1 MGHAYHG
8 QQGQLLP
15 LGFHT
20 GRRPAVLAGGHVRK
34 HGYMHPFLQRF
45 CVLLIFAGVAA
56 ELVRGQRER
65 TRPNWNSATTVT
77 EAQASEL
84 TLTVTETA
92 VRPIQVWVRTAG
104 VIDAARRV
112 VTATVPAADGIRIRV
127 GQRVRAFSP
136 ESRSRMYQAN
146 VTQVVPHKERVTLQA
161 TVEGQTLDASRH
173 FVLEIVTE
181 NDEFLSV
188 PNEAILESGGKQ
200 LVYVQNPEGRYAPR
214 EIKVGLRGEL
224 FTQVLDGLAQG
235 QQVVTIGSFFIDAEH
250 RLKGS

>member
-1 MGHAYHG
+1 M
-8 QQGQLLP
+8 
-15 LGFHT
+15 
-20 GRRPAVLAGGHVRK
+20 RPV
-34 HGYMHPFLQRF
+34 QRCF
-45 CVLLIFAGVAA
+45 VLLTIASLAA
-56 ELVRGQRER
+56 AVVHGQRER
-65 TRPNWNSATTVT
+65 TRPTWNASTTVT

-112 VTATVPAADGIRIRV
+112 VTATVSSADGSRIRV

-146 VTQVVPHKERVTLQA
+146 VTQVIPRGQTVSVTA
-161 TVEGQTLDASRH
+161 SVMGQTLESSRH

-188 PNEAILESGGKQ
+188 PNEAILESAGRQ
-200 LVYVQNPEGRYAPR
+200 LVYIQTADGGYAPR

-224 FTQVLDGLAQG
+224 FTQVLEGLEPG

-250 RLKGS
+250 RLKGR